1 MHADL
6 IIVTTDGDHTSAEVI
21 VGLIHILEGYTSL
34 NNSVMDTIIT
44 CPEAV
49 ICRCGGDLNLS
60 RLLIWEHPR
69 LDIRMSG

>member
-6 IIVTTDGDHTSAEVI
+6 IIVTTDEDHTSAVVI
-21 VGLIHILEGYTSL
+21 VGLIHIYQRDIQCL

-60 RLLIWEHPR
+60 
-69 LDIRMSG
+69 